1 MLSAVR
7 CNPKRS
13 KFILGN
19 KPTFLKTDGLYQVLI
34 KKKKKEN
41 PLVSVVVVKN

>member
-19 KPTFLKTDGLYQVLI
+19 KPTFLKTDGLYQVLMRKNEGKSI
-34 KKKKKEN
+34 GVCSGKE
-41 PLVSVVVVKN
+41 LM